1 MKIQALYFELLWTSK
16 NTPVKRF
23 PQLLFQPYCC
33 CFAAM
38 LKMQRA
44 IN

>member
-23 PQLLFQPYCC
+23 PQLLFQPLLLLLCC
-33 CFAAM
+33 HVENAASD
-38 LKMQRA
+38 
-44 IN
+44 